1 MDGGLQK
8 RVAEKQQMW
17 PIPIFRVAI
26 IAQFCFVCLFLI
38 IFLLKQFVNDFLDS
52 FVLFMFQGVQVN
64 PFRYNLPF
72 YTIYLY
78 LE

>member
-26 IAQFCFVCLFLI
+26 IAQFCFVCLLLI
-38 IFLLKQFVNDFLDS
+38 IFC
-52 FVLFMFQGVQVN
+52 
-64 PFRYNLPF
+64 
-72 YTIYLY
+72 
-78 LE
+78 